1 MEMMQAMMSSMNNMS
16 VTINNLDQK
25 NTSNMNSLREDLNN
39 NITTNINA
47 VRDDIRDDMA
57 QSTEQIHMRMEALQK
72 KIAWRT
78 ASRASSRSRMI
89 QLI

>member
-57 QSTEQIHMRMEALQK
+57 QSTEQIRMRMEALQSISLYNHTDIVC
-72 KIAWRT
+72 IAS
-78 ASRASSRSRMI
+78 A
-89 QLI
+89 LVVL